1 MILNFLRILGNYE
14 AVFFFVFFVFKL
26 YDIKKDLFKNFL
38 VNMRVLPKPGHAITV
53 VACNLGTTVITTLCI
68 MYSAR
73 LPRPSQAAESSWST
87 LHLGLGSH
95 LVSDHTGLVG
105 CFLF

>member
-1 MILNFLRILGNYE
+1 MTAILNFLRNLGNYE
-14 AVFFFVFFVFKL
+14 AVFFFLFKL

-38 VNMRVLPKPGHAITV
+38 VNMSVLPKPGHAIRA
-53 VACNLGTTVITTLCI
+53 VACNLGTTVIITLCI

-73 LPRPSQAAESSWST
+73 RPRPSQAAETAWPT
-87 LHLGLGSH
+87 LHLGLGLPS
-95 LVSDHTGLVG
+95 VSDHTGLVG